1 MKQLVLTVSI
11 VLIGILEFNAQEFP
25 EKENDTIIVWTES
38 RKLNWADFQRPSHER
53 TQGAQSDIGLSI
65 VSTRTNSS
73 INYVVFPYFY
83 KQRSSTNSS
92 SAHILKHE
100 QIHFD
105 IAEVYARKIRRKLKE
120 LEHTAFDRKRY
131 EREIDRIYSAYLKE
145 QEDFDKETGHS
156 IVTEKQK
163 IWEQKITSELSRL
176 RSFKS
181 KIFVD

>member
-1 MKQLVLTVSI
+1 MKQLLLAVGI
-11 VLIGILEFNAQEFP
+11 VFICIQEFKAQEFP

-38 RKLNWADFQRPSHER
+38 RKLTWADFQRPSHEKTR
-53 TQGAQSDIGLSI
+53 GAQSDIGLSI
-65 VSTRTNSS
+65 VSTHTNSS
-73 INYVVFPYFY
+73 VNYVVFPYFY

-92 SAHILKHE
+92 NVHILKHE

-105 IAEVYARKIRRKLKE
+105 IAEVYARIMRKKLNE
-120 LEHTAFDRKRY
+120 LDNISFDKKRY
-131 EREIDRIYSAYLKE
+131 EIEIDRIYSAYLKE

-163 IWEQKITSELSRL
+163 IWGQKIASELRRL

>member
-1 MKQLVLTVSI
+1 MCVQ
-11 VLIGILEFNAQEFP
+11 EFKAQEFP

-38 RKLNWADFQRPSHER
+38 RKLAWADFQRPSHER

-65 VSTRTNSS
+65 VSRRTGNN

-83 KQRSSTNSS
+83 KRRSSTNSS
-92 SAHILKHE
+92 STHILKHE

-105 IAEVYARKIRRKLKE
+105 IAEVYARKMRKKLNE
-120 LEHTAFDRKRY
+120 LDIISFDRKRY
-131 EREIDRIYSAYLKE
+131 EIEIDRIYSAYLQE

-163 IWEQKITSELSRL
+163 IWEQKIASELSEL